1 MTFTQWFIF
10 FLGVQVIHFLATW
23 KLYVKAGRKAW
34 EAAIPIYNG
43 IILMKIINRPKWWII
58 LLFIPIVNL
67 LMFPVIWIETIRTF
81 GFYKKIDSL
90 LVLLTFGLYIFY
102 ISYATDAKYNSERS
116 TKPRSELG
124 EWVSSITFA
133 IIAATLVHTYFM
145 QPFTIPTSSL
155 EKSLLVG
162 DYLFVSKFHYG
173 ARVPSTVI
181 AAPMVHDSLPFTGT
195 ASYLKKPQLPYTR
208 LPGLQKVKNNDIV
221 CFNWPAD
228 SLATMWGDNSG
239 KFTYKPVDKKTNYVK
254 RSVGIAGD
262 SLEMKDGYFY
272 INGKKNELPYRA
284 KLQFY
289 YTFECKQ
296 PISQS
301 TYPKFLLDK
310 ERTRVFKMSSKYWND
325 PKAQERFNSQ
335 VLFSK
340 IAGDSLITEVVAR
353 APIYKIP
360 TKYWENPKV
369 QQKFYN
375 DNNTNLIKIGG
386 DSLFTEV
393 AGGVSQSLAN
403 KLGMES
409 TIVDNKININMTEEE
424 ATRLKKH
431 PLMLSV
437 KKVNHSPDNAIFPH
451 IKSNKW
457 SQDNFGPIYIPKKGA
472 TVKLDSESLPY
483 YRQII
488 KYYEFNDLVENGDDI
503 FINGAKADSYTF
515 KQDYFY
521 LIGDNRHNSLD
532 GRYWGYVPFD
542 HVLGKPVMIWFSWD
556 ANAPSFMAKLK
567 SIRWDRMFTTVGGD
581 GEPISYRYFVFAL
594 IALYIGYSFYKGKKV
609 KK

>member
-10 FLGVQVIHFLATW
+10 FLVVQVIHFLGTW

-34 EAAIPIYNG
+34 EAAVPVYNG
-43 IILMKIINRPKWWII
+43 IVLMQIINRPKWWVI

-81 GFYKKIDSL
+81 GFYKKLDSL
-90 LVLLTFGLYIFY
+90 LVLLTLGLYTFY
-102 ISYATDAKYNSERS
+102 INYATDAKYNADRS
-116 TKPRSELG
+116 IKPRSEFG
-124 EWVSSITFA
+124 EWVSSIAFA

-208 LPGLQKVKNNDIV
+208 LPGLQKIKNNDIV

-228 SLATMWGDNSG
+228 SLATMWGDYSG

-262 SLEMKDGYFY
+262 SLEMRNGYFY

-284 KLQFY
+284 RLQFY
-289 YTFECKQ
+289 YTFECKK

-301 TYPKFLLDK
+301 TYPKFLLNK
-310 ERTRVFKMSSKYWND
+310 ERTRVYKILSEYWND
-325 PKAQERFNSQ
+325 DRIQDAIKQNGN
-335 VLFSK
+335 LSK
-340 IAGDSLITEVVAR
+340 IGEDSL
-353 APIYKIP
+353 Y
-360 TKYWENPKV
+360 
-369 QQKFYN
+369 
-375 DNNTNLIKIGG
+375 
-386 DSLFTEV
+386 TEV
-393 AGGVSQSLAN
+393 AGGVNPQFAKRLKMIN
-403 KLGMES
+403 
-409 TIVDNKININMTEEE
+409 VDNKININLTKEEVV
-424 ATRLKKH
+424 RLEKY
-431 PLMLSV
+431 PLTISV
-437 KKVNHSPDNAIFPH
+437 KKINHSADNAIFPH
-451 IKSNKW
+451 VKELGW

-472 TVKLDSESLPY
+472 TVKLDSESIPFY
-483 YRQII
+483 KQII
-488 KYYEFNDLVENGDDI
+488 KNYEYNDIVINGDDI
-503 FINGAKADSYTF
+503 FINGEKADSYTF

-532 GRYWGYVPFD
+532 ARYWGYVPFD

-556 ANAPSFMAKLK
+556 ANAPSFIAKLK
-567 SIRWDRMFTTVGGD
+567 SIRWDRMFTTVHGD

-594 IALYIGYSFYKGKKV
+594 IALYIGYSFYKGKKNTP

>member
-1 MTFTQWFIF
+1 MTYTQWFIF
-10 FLGVQVIHFLATW
+10 FLAVQVLHFLGTW

-34 EAAIPIYNG
+34 EAAVPIYNG
-43 IILMKIINRPKWWII
+43 IVLMQIINRPKWWII

-81 GFYKKIDSL
+81 GFYKKLDSL
-90 LVLLTFGLYIFY
+90 LAIVTLGLYIFY
-102 ISYATDAKYNSERS
+102 INYATDAKYNAERS
-116 TKPRSELG
+116 VKPRSELG
-124 EWVSSITFA
+124 EWVSSIAFA

-195 ASYLKKPQLPYTR
+195 ASYLKRPQLPYTR

-228 SLATMWGDNSG
+228 SLATMWGDTSG

-262 SLEMKDGYFY
+262 SLEMRNGYFY
-272 INGKKNELPYRA
+272 INGKKNVLPYRA

-289 YTFECKQ
+289 YTFECKE
-296 PISQS
+296 PIDQS

-310 ERTRVFKMSSKYWND
+310 ERTGVYKILSEYWTND
-325 PKAQERFNSQ
+325 KVQEAIKLNGN
-335 VLFSK
+335 LTK
-340 IAGDSLITEVVAR
+340 IGSDSL
-353 APIYKIP
+353 Y
-360 TKYWENPKV
+360 
-369 QQKFYN
+369 
-375 DNNTNLIKIGG
+375 
-386 DSLFTEV
+386 TEV
-393 AGGVSQSLAN
+393 AGGVNPQFAQRLKMIN
-403 KLGMES
+403 
-409 TIVDNKININMTEEE
+409 VDNKININLTQEEVE
-424 ATRLKKH
+424 RLEKY
-431 PLMLSV
+431 PLTVSV
-437 KKVNHSPDNAIFPH
+437 KKINHAPDNAIFPH
-451 IKSNKW
+451 VEKLKW

-472 TVKLDSESLPY
+472 TVKLDAESLPFY
-483 YRQII
+483 KQII
-488 KYYEFNDLVENGDDI
+488 KNYEYNDVVINGDDI
-503 FINGAKADSYTF
+503 FINGEKADSYTF

-532 GRYWGYVPFD
+532 ARYWGYVPFD

-556 ANAPSFMAKLK
+556 ANAPSFTAKLK
-567 SIRWDRMFTTVGGD
+567 SIRWDRLFTTVGGD
-581 GEPISYRYFVFAL
+581 GEPVSYRYFVLAI
-594 IALYIGYSFYKGKKV
+594 IALYIGWSFYKGKKA

>member
-43 IILMKIINRPKWWII
+43 IILMQIINRPKWWII

-81 GFYKKIDSL
+81 GFYKKTDSL
-90 LVLLTFGLYIFY
+90 LVLITFGLYIFY
-102 ISYATDAKYNSERS
+102 VSYATDVKYNAERS
-116 TKPRSELG
+116 LKPRSELG

-208 LPGLQKVKNNDIV
+208 LPGLQKIKNNDIV

-310 ERTRVFKMSSKYWND
+310 EKTRVFKMSSKYWND
-325 PKAQERFNSQ
+325 PKAQERFNNQ
-335 VLFSK
+335 TLFSK
-340 IAGDSLITEVVAR
+340 IGGDSLITEVVAR
-353 APIYKIP
+353 APIYKIQ

-375 DNNTNLIKIGG
+375 DTNINLIKIGG
-386 DSLFTEV
+386 DSLYTEV
-393 AGGVSQSLAN
+393 AGAVSQSLAN

-424 ATRLKKH
+424 ATRLKKN

-457 SQDNFGPIYIPKKGA
+457 SQDNFGPIYIPKKGV
-472 TVKLDSESLPY
+472 TVKLDSESLPF

-532 GRYWGYVPFD
+532 ARYWGYVPFD

-556 ANAPSFMAKLK
+556 ANAPSFTAKLK
-567 SIRWDRMFTTVGGD
+567 SIRWNRMFTTVGGD
-581 GEPISYRYFVFAL
+581 GEPISFRYFVFAL

>member
-10 FLGVQVIHFLATW
+10 FLVVQVIHFLGTW
-23 KLYVKAGRKAW
+23 KLYMKAGRKAW
-34 EAAIPIYNG
+34 KAAVPVYNG
-43 IILMKIINRPKWWII
+43 IVLMQIINRPKWWVI
-58 LLFIPIVNL
+58 LLFVPVVNL

-81 GFYKKIDSL
+81 GFYKKLDSF
-90 LVLLTFGLYIFY
+90 LVIATLGLYIFY
-102 ISYATDAKYNSERS
+102 INYNTDAEYNAERS
-116 TKPRSELG
+116 IKPRSELG
-124 EWVSSITFA
+124 EWVSSIAFA

-208 LPGLQKVKNNDIV
+208 LPGLQKIKNNDIV

-228 SLATMWGDNSG
+228 TLATMWGDTSG

-262 SLEMKDGYFY
+262 SLEMRNGYFF

-301 TYPKFLLDK
+301 TYPKFLLNK
-310 ERTRVFKMSSKYWND
+310 ERTGVYKILSEYWNND
-325 PKAQERFNSQ
+325 KVQEAIKKNGN
-335 VLFSK
+335 LSK
-340 IAGDSLITEVVAR
+340 IGEDSL
-353 APIYKIP
+353 Y
-360 TKYWENPKV
+360 
-369 QQKFYN
+369 
-375 DNNTNLIKIGG
+375 
-386 DSLFTEV
+386 TEV
-393 AGGVSQSLAN
+393 AGGVNPQFAQRLKMIN
-403 KLGMES
+403 
-409 TIVDNKININMTEEE
+409 VDHKININLTEEE
-424 ATRLKKH
+424 VIRLEKY
-431 PLMLSV
+431 PLTVSV
-437 KKVNHSPDNAIFPH
+437 KKINHSPDNAIFPH
-451 IKSNKW
+451 VKKLGW

-472 TVKLDSESLPY
+472 TVKLDSESIPFY
-483 YRQII
+483 KQII
-488 KYYEFNDLVENGDDI
+488 KNYESNDLVINGEDI
-503 FINGAKADSYTF
+503 FINGEKTDSYTF

-532 GRYWGYVPFD
+532 ARYWGYVPFD

-556 ANAPSFMAKLK
+556 ANAPSFTAKLK
-567 SIRWDRMFTTVGGD
+567 SIRWNRMFTTVGGD

-594 IALYIGYSFYKGKKV
+594 IALYIGYSFYKGKKKTS

>member
-1 MTFTQWFIF
+1 MVGNLF
-10 FLGVQVIHFLATW
+10 
-23 KLYVKAGRKAW
+23 
-34 EAAIPIYNG
+34 
-43 IILMKIINRPKWWII
+43 
-58 LLFIPIVNL
+58 FIPIVNL

-81 GFYKKIDSL
+81 GFYKKIDSF
-90 LVLLTFGLYIFY
+90 LVIGTLGLYIFY
-102 ISYATDAKYNSERS
+102 ISYISDTKYNADRS
-116 TKPRSELG
+116 LKPRSELG
-124 EWVSSITFA
+124 EWISSIAFA

-208 LPGLQKVKNNDIV
+208 LPGLQKIKNNDIV

-228 SLATMWGDNSG
+228 SLATMWGDTSG

-262 SLEMKDGYFY
+262 SLEMRNGYFY
-272 INGKKNELPYRA
+272 INGKKNKLPYRA

-296 PISQS
+296 PISQR
-301 TYPKFLLDK
+301 TYPKFLLNK
-310 ERTRVFKMSSKYWND
+310 ERTGVYKILSEYWNNNKVQ
-325 PKAQERFNSQ
+325 KAIKKNGN
-335 VLFSK
+335 LTK
-340 IAGDSLITEVVAR
+340 IGEDSL
-353 APIYKIP
+353 Y
-360 TKYWENPKV
+360 
-369 QQKFYN
+369 
-375 DNNTNLIKIGG
+375 
-386 DSLFTEV
+386 TEV
-393 AGGVSQSLAN
+393 AGGINQQFAQRLKMIN
-403 KLGMES
+403 
-409 TIVDNKININMTEEE
+409 VDHKININLTEEE
-424 ATRLKKH
+424 VARLEKY
-431 PLMLSV
+431 PLTVSV
-437 KKVNHSPDNAIFPH
+437 KKINHSADNAIFPH
-451 IKSNKW
+451 VKKLGW

-472 TVKLDSESLPY
+472 TVKLDAKSIPFYE
-483 YRQII
+483 QII
-488 KYYEFNDLVENGDDI
+488 KNYEYNDLVINDGSI
-503 FINGAKADSYTF
+503 FINGEKADSYTF

-521 LIGDNRHNSLD
+521 LIGDNRHSSLD
-532 GRYWGYVPFD
+532 ARYWGYVPFD

-556 ANAPSFMAKLK
+556 ANAPNFTAKLK

-594 IALYIGYSFYKGKKV
+594 IALYIVYIFYKPRKNRAKK
-609 KK
+609 

>member
-10 FLGVQVIHFLATW
+10 FLIVQVIHFLGTW
-23 KLYVKAGRKAW
+23 RLYVKAGRKAW
-34 EAAIPIYNG
+34 EAAVPVYNG
-43 IILMKIINRPKWWII
+43 IVLMQIINRPKWWVI

-81 GFYKKIDSL
+81 GFYKKLDSL
-90 LVLLTFGLYIFY
+90 LVLLTLGFYTFY
-102 ISYATDAKYNSERS
+102 INYATDAKYNVDRS
-116 TKPRSELG
+116 IKPRSEFG
-124 EWVSSITFA
+124 EWVSSIAFA

-208 LPGLQKVKNNDIV
+208 LPGLQKIKNNDIV

-228 SLATMWGDNSG
+228 SLATMWGDYSG

-262 SLEMKDGYFY
+262 SLEMRNGYFY

-284 KLQFY
+284 RLQFY
-289 YTFECKQ
+289 YTFECKK

-301 TYPKFLLDK
+301 TYPKFLLNK
-310 ERTRVFKMSSKYWND
+310 ERTRVYRILSEYWND
-325 PKAQERFNSQ
+325 DRIQDAIKQNGN
-335 VLFSK
+335 LSK
-340 IAGDSLITEVVAR
+340 IGEDSL
-353 APIYKIP
+353 Y
-360 TKYWENPKV
+360 
-369 QQKFYN
+369 
-375 DNNTNLIKIGG
+375 
-386 DSLFTEV
+386 TEV
-393 AGGVSQSLAN
+393 AGGVNPQFAKRLKMIN
-403 KLGMES
+403 
-409 TIVDNKININMTEEE
+409 VDNKININLTKEEVV
-424 ATRLKKH
+424 RLEKY
-431 PLMLSV
+431 PLTISV
-437 KKVNHSPDNAIFPH
+437 KKINHSADNAIFPH
-451 IKSNKW
+451 VKKLGW

-472 TVKLDSESLPY
+472 TVKLDSESIPFY
-483 YRQII
+483 KQII
-488 KYYEFNDLVENGDDI
+488 KNYEYNDIVINGDDI
-503 FINGAKADSYTF
+503 FINGKKADSYTF

-532 GRYWGYVPFD
+532 ARYWGYVPFD

-556 ANAPSFMAKLK
+556 ANAPSFIAKLK
-567 SIRWDRMFTTVGGD
+567 SIRWDRMFTTVHGD

-594 IALYIGYSFYKGKKV
+594 IALYIGYSFYKGKKNTP

>member
-1 MTFTQWFIF
+1 MTYLQWFIF
-10 FLGVQVIHFLATW
+10 FLVIQVIHFLGTW

-43 IILMKIINRPKWWII
+43 IVLMQIINRPKWWIV

-81 GFYKKIDSL
+81 GFYKKLDSL
-90 LVLLTFGLYIFY
+90 LVIATLGLYIFY
-102 ISYATDAKYNSERS
+102 INYATDAAYRADRS
-116 TKPRSELG
+116 LKPRSELG

-208 LPGLQKVKNNDIV
+208 LPGLQQIKNNDIV

-228 SLATMWGDNSG
+228 TLATMWGDTSG

-262 SLEMKDGYFY
+262 SLEIRDGYVY
-272 INGKKNELPYRA
+272 INGVKNDLPYRA

-301 TYPKFLLDK
+301 TFPKFLLDK
-310 ERTRVFKMSSKYWND
+310 ERTGV
-325 PKAQERFNSQ
+325 
-335 VLFSK
+335 
-340 IAGDSLITEVVAR
+340 
-353 APIYKIP
+353 YKIL
-360 TKYWENPKV
+360 TEYWENDKV
-369 QQKFYN
+369 QEAIKKN
-375 DNNTNLIKIGG
+375 GSLSKIGQ
-386 DSLFTEV
+386 DSLYTEV
-393 AGGVSQSLAN
+393 AGGVNPEFAQRLKMIN
-403 KLGMES
+403 
-409 TIVDNKININMTEEE
+409 VDTKININMTDEEV
-424 ATRLKKH
+424 ARLKKY
-431 PLMLSV
+431 PLTASV
-437 KKVNHSPDNAIFPH
+437 KKVNHAPDNAIFPH
-451 IKSNKW
+451 IESNQW
-457 SQDNFGPIYIPKKGA
+457 SQDNFGPIYIPKAGA
-472 TVKLDSESLPY
+472 TVKLDKKSLPY
-483 YRQII
+483 YEQII
-488 KYYEFNDLVENGDDI
+488 KNYENNDLVINGDAI
-503 FINGAKADSYTF
+503 FINGEKVDSYTF
-515 KQDYFY
+515 KQDYY
-521 LIGDNRHNSLD
+521 WLVGDNRHNSLD
-532 GRYWGYVPFD
+532 ARYWGYVPFD

-556 ANAPSFMAKLK
+556 ADAPSFGVKLK
-567 SIRWDRMFTTVGGD
+567 SIRWDRMFTTVHGD
-581 GEPISYRYFVFAL
+581 GEPVSYRYFVFAL
-594 IALYIGYSFYKGKKV
+594 IALYIGWSFFKGKKKV

>member
-1 MTFTQWFIF
+1 MTYTQWFIF
-10 FLGVQVIHFLATW
+10 FLAVQVLHFLGTW
-23 KLYVKAGRKAW
+23 KLYVEAGRKAW
-34 EAAIPIYNG
+34 EAAVPIYNG
-43 IILMKIINRPKWWII
+43 IVLMQIINRPKWWII

-81 GFYKKIDSL
+81 GFYKKLDSL
-90 LVLLTFGLYIFY
+90 LAIVTLGLYIFY
-102 ISYATDAKYNSERS
+102 INYTTDAKYNAERS
-116 TKPRSELG
+116 VKPRSELG
-124 EWVSSITFA
+124 EWVSSIAFA

-195 ASYLKKPQLPYTR
+195 ASYLKRPQLPYTR

-228 SLATMWGDNSG
+228 SLATMWGDTSG

-262 SLEMKDGYFY
+262 SLEMRNGYFY
-272 INGKKNELPYRA
+272 INGKKNVLPYRA

-289 YTFECKQ
+289 YTFECKE
-296 PISQS
+296 PIDQS
-301 TYPKFLLDK
+301 SYPKFLLDK
-310 ERTRVFKMSSKYWND
+310 ERTGVYKILSEYWTND
-325 PKAQERFNSQ
+325 KVQEAIKLNSN
-335 VLFSK
+335 LTK
-340 IAGDSLITEVVAR
+340 IGSDSL
-353 APIYKIP
+353 Y
-360 TKYWENPKV
+360 
-369 QQKFYN
+369 
-375 DNNTNLIKIGG
+375 
-386 DSLFTEV
+386 TEV
-393 AGGVSQSLAN
+393 AGGVNPQFAQRLKMIN
-403 KLGMES
+403 
-409 TIVDNKININMTEEE
+409 VNNKININLTQEEVE
-424 ATRLKKH
+424 RLEKY
-431 PLMLSV
+431 PLTVSV
-437 KKVNHSPDNAIFPH
+437 KKINHAPDNAIFPH
-451 IKSNKW
+451 VEKLKW
-457 SQDNFGPIYIPKKGA
+457 SQDNFGPIYIPKKGV
-472 TVKLDSESLPY
+472 TVKLDTESLPFY
-483 YRQII
+483 KQII
-488 KYYEFNDLVENGDDI
+488 KNYEYNDLVINGDDI
-503 FINGAKADSYTF
+503 FINGEKADSYTF

-532 GRYWGYVPFD
+532 ARYWGYVPFD

-556 ANAPSFMAKLK
+556 ANAPSFTAKLK

-581 GEPISYRYFVFAL
+581 GEPVSYRYFVLAI
-594 IALYIGYSFYKGKKV
+594 IALYIGWSFYKGKKV

>member
-1 MTFTQWFIF
+1 MTYTQWFIF
-10 FLGVQVIHFLATW
+10 FLAVQVLHFLGTW

-34 EAAIPIYNG
+34 EAAVPIYNG
-43 IILMKIINRPKWWII
+43 IVLMQIINRPKWWII

-81 GFYKKIDSL
+81 GFYKKLDSL
-90 LVLLTFGLYIFY
+90 LAIVTLGLYIFY
-102 ISYATDAKYNSERS
+102 INYATDAKYNAERS
-116 TKPRSELG
+116 VKPRSELG
-124 EWVSSITFA
+124 EWVSSIAFA

-195 ASYLKKPQLPYTR
+195 ASYLKRPQLPYTR

-228 SLATMWGDNSG
+228 SLATMWGDTSG

-254 RSVGIAGD
+254 RSIGIAGD
-262 SLEMKDGYFY
+262 SLEMRNGYFY
-272 INGKKNELPYRA
+272 INGKKNILPYRA

-289 YTFECKQ
+289 YTFECKE
-296 PISQS
+296 PIDQS

-310 ERTRVFKMSSKYWND
+310 ERTGVYKILSEYWTND
-325 PKAQERFNSQ
+325 KVQEAIKLNGN
-335 VLFSK
+335 LTK
-340 IAGDSLITEVVAR
+340 IGSDSL
-353 APIYKIP
+353 Y
-360 TKYWENPKV
+360 
-369 QQKFYN
+369 
-375 DNNTNLIKIGG
+375 
-386 DSLFTEV
+386 TEV
-393 AGGVSQSLAN
+393 AGGVNPQFAQRLKMIN
-403 KLGMES
+403 
-409 TIVDNKININMTEEE
+409 VDNKININLTQEEVE
-424 ATRLKKH
+424 RLEKY
-431 PLMLSV
+431 PLTVSV
-437 KKVNHSPDNAIFPH
+437 KKINHAPDNAIFPH
-451 IKSNKW
+451 VEKLKW

-472 TVKLDSESLPY
+472 TVKLDAESLPFY
-483 YRQII
+483 KQII
-488 KYYEFNDLVENGDDI
+488 KNYEYNDVVINGDDI
-503 FINGAKADSYTF
+503 FINGEKADSYTF

-532 GRYWGYVPFD
+532 ARYWGYVPFD

-556 ANAPSFMAKLK
+556 ANAPSFTAKLK
-567 SIRWDRMFTTVGGD
+567 SIRWDRLFTTVGGD
-581 GEPISYRYFVFAL
+581 GEPVSYRYFVLAI
-594 IALYIGYSFYKGKKV
+594 IALYIGWRSKGKLV
-609 KK
+609 NILVPER